1 MFCQSQLIMPISM
14 EKTLDSKDR
23 LVSFEKIKGIPE
35 IGDGDN
41 GATEH
46 DYSGRGGKPS
56 FGNETS
62 GQAGSSDVQRYLPP
76 GWCALLCKIKHQRIV
91 KWDALNQN
99 MLQVESCL
107 SEGKQV
113 ETTRTV
119 QKYFPCNNNT
129 MVPTPSPSI
138 INQWKPYLRPILSS
152 SRPNLWKRKDESL
165 VERNQLP

>member
-1 MFCQSQLIMPISM
+1 MEQQSMITVAEVGSQVLAMKHQVKQEVLMSRDTYPLVGVLCCFC
-14 EKTLDSKDR
+14 KT
-23 LVSFEKIKGIPE
+23 
-35 IGDGDN
+35 
-41 GATEH
+41 
-46 DYSGRGGKPS
+46 
-56 FGNETS
+56 
-62 GQAGSSDVQRYLPP
+62 
-76 GWCALLCKIKHQRIV
+76 KHQRIV
-91 KWDALNQN
+91 KWDALNRN

-119 QKYFPCNNNT
+119 QKYLPCNNT
-129 MVPTPSPSI
+129 MVPTPSPST